1 MSRVVKQDIQQIE
14 AAARRVGMNRQQ
26 RREFGDF
33 VEDLKRKGQHGS
45 GKRGDFTFDELLELA
60 IAWQREEQ

>member
-1 MSRVVKQDIQQIE
+1 MKRDIQQIE
-14 AAARRVGMNRQQ
+14 AVARRVGMSRQQ

-45 GKRGDFTFDELLELA
+45 GMRADFTFEELLELA
-60 IAWQREEQ
+60 IAWQRGEQ